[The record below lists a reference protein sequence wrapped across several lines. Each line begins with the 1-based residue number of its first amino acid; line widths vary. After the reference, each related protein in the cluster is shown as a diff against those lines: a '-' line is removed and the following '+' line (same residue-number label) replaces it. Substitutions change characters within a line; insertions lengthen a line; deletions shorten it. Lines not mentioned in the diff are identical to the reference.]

1 MEPPSPII
9 RPGRPDDAALIAD
22 MNARMAE
29 ETEHKTLD
37 QAVLLAG
44 VRAVLAD
51 PSRGR
56 YFIAELD
63 GAMVGQTAITL
74 ELSDWRN
81 GWLWWLSS
89 VYVHREARRRGVFRA
104 LYEHVLAEAR
114 AAGDV
119 VGLRLYVERDNQVAQ
134 NAYLKLGMERTA
146 YQVLERYPL

>member
-1 MEPPSPII
+1 MERQTLNI
-9 RPGRPDDAALIAD
+9 RPGRPEDAALIAD

-37 QAVLLAG
+37 RAVLMEG

-63 GAMVGQTAITL
+63 GAVVGQTAITL
-74 ELSDWRN
+74 EWSDWRN

-89 VYVHREARRRGVFRA
+89 VYVHAAARRGGVFRA

-119 VGLRLYVERDNQVAQ
+119 VGLRLYVQPHNPIAP
-134 NAYLKLGMERTA
+134 NAY
-146 YQVLERYPL
+146 